1 MAPYCSTAR
10 WMPLH
15 KGLYAQ
21 EPQYWHE
28 AEQPI
33 SITFGRISEG
43 SLRSTCALK
52 QLLSCTKDNHPG
64 QTSKSHL
71 RLRFCICQASNQA
84 AFTPQAHCTW
94 MKDGEMF
101 HRGEPFPQAEGDR
114 RSQVWMHGLALS
126 SQKQRAEAHTKHGKS
141 GRDWPWQ
148 ENTTDRR
155 TYPCKQQ
162 ISINGC
168 SLRSHCGVFQP
179 ELLCCGREGECY
191 WEQNLPIFQCQT
203 GSGSC

>member
-33 SITFGRISEG
+33 SITFGRLSEG
-43 SLRSTCALK
+43 GLRSTCALK

-101 HRGEPFPQAEGDR
+101 HRGEPFPQAEWR
-114 RSQVWMHGLALS
+114 RQKKPGLDAWFSPFIPKAKGRGTHQAWQVWQRLTLTGEYHG
-126 SQKQRAEAHTKHGKS
+126 
-141 GRDWPWQ
+141 Q
-148 ENTTDRR
+148 ED
-155 TYPCKQQ
+155 
-162 ISINGC
+162 IS
-168 SLRSHCGVFQP
+168 L
-179 ELLCCGREGECY
+179 
-191 WEQNLPIFQCQT
+191 
-203 GSGSC
+203 